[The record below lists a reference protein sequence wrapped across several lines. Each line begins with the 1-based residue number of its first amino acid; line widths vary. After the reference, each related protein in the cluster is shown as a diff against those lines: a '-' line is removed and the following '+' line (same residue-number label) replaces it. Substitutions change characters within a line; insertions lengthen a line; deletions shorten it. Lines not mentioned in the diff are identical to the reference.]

1 MQNKNKHESG
11 LASSKLG
18 EAGQVFLIAVL
29 ILVIGLTVGL
39 SVASRSVTNL
49 KSSLEEENSQ
59 RAFAAAEAGVEKAL
73 SKNISIKKPFLFG
86 EGNTAI
92 KEVSIDDIGG
102 NEFLMN
108 GGSDILQ
115 NDGAD
120 IWLSDHT
127 NFSSPWSSGTLIIG
141 WQGDCSKTPITAPAI
156 EVIVMSGTL
165 AAPQSQRYAFD
176 PCSARQASNKF
187 DIVANT
193 ITKIAGVDFPHAVS
207 IPITNGLIARVIP
220 IYADTRIGVQALGL
234 GQSQGKQINSTGTSG
249 GTTRKIT
256 YFQGWPKI
264 PNEIFQYVLFQPN

>member
-11 LASSKLG
+11 PASLRSG
-18 EAGQVFLIAVL
+18 QGGQVFLIAVL

-73 SKNISIKKPFLFG
+73 SKSITIKKPLLFG

-92 KEVSIDDIGG
+92 KEVSVSDIG

-108 GGSDILQ
+108 GGSAISV
-115 NDGAD
+115 NDGSD

-127 NFSSPWSSGTLIIG
+127 DFSSPWTGTFTIG
-141 WQGDCSKTPITAPAI
+141 WEKKSNCSDQPAI
-156 EVIVMSGTL
+156 EVIIFSGDNIGAAASDRL
-165 AAPQSQRYAFD
+165 ALDS
-176 PCSARQASNKF
+176 CSTRNNGFEAVGDSP
-187 DIVANT
+187 VA
-193 ITKIAGVDFPHAVS
+193 IKGVTFGYSKAIS
-207 IPITNGLIARVIP
+207 ISKGFIARVVP
-220 IYADTRIGVQALGL
+220 LYADSKVGVHVDSTLVGT
-234 GQSQGKQINSTGTSG
+234 SWPIQGKQINSTGTAG

-256 YFQGWPKI
+256 YYQGWPKI